1 MDTNS
6 RIIVNL
12 LVLTAFFQ
20 RVLVSWR
27 ILYWK
32 WKKIEVIGHSEQ
44 NQLSFTQRVGPNP
57 HVGLMHNCVFV
68 TDQVKGWIL
77 VRSCT
82 DHDYKPI
89 IILWHSPAES
99 HKQTMN
105 TSSPENQIAL
115 GQGDTNHKEDTKH
128 DYDLVQGNITVSVG
142 VVIWFGVLCSACKIK
157 THPVFSYARTIFLP
171 LGSSSWHFKGTLCHT
186 WLCHILP

>member
-1 MDTNS
+1 M
-6 RIIVNL
+6 
-12 LVLTAFFQ
+12 
-20 RVLVSWR
+20 
-27 ILYWK
+27 K
-32 WKKIEVIGHSEQ
+32 EIEVIGHSEQ

-57 HVGLMHNCVFV
+57 HVGLMRNCVFV

-82 DHDYKPI
+82 DHDDKSI

-99 HKQTMN
+99 HKQIMN

-115 GQGDTNHKEDTKH
+115 RQGDTNHKEDTKH

-171 LGSSSWHFKGTLCHT
+171 LGSSS
-186 WLCHILP
+186 